1 MRALE
6 RFVSVQDGRRLFV
19 RDEGPL
25 AAGNTPVLCL
35 PGLTRNGS
43 DFEELARH
51 LAKQRRVVRLDYRGR
66 GRSERDP
73 DWRNY
78 RPSMTVADTLQ
89 TIAALDLHRI
99 LAVGTSFGG
108 GLAMALAV
116 AGPLTL
122 AGAVLNDIAPD
133 IEPRASARILDY
145 VAKDRPQRD
154 WESAIAFLQST
165 LPNLPLRS
173 EDDWLRF
180 AKSTYR
186 QGSDGLL
193 HYDWD
198 TALARPFREEKPA
211 DLRPL
216 FRALARHPILAI
228 RGALS
233 DVVSEAAFATMAAA
247 KPDLRRV
254 VVPEVGHAPALDEPP
269 VLEAIDALLDDL
281 DRARH

>member
-1 MRALE
+1 MRAQEFL
-6 RFVSVQDGRRLFV
+6 VSVQDGRRLFV

-25 AAGNTPVLCL
+25 AARNTPVLCL

-43 DFEELARH
+43 DFDALTRH
-51 LAKQRRVVRLDYRGR
+51 LAKQRRVVRIDYRGR

-78 RPSMTVADTLQ
+78 RPAMTVADTLQ

-133 IEPRASARILDY
+133 IEPGASARILDY
-145 VAKDRPQRD
+145 IAEDRPQRD
-154 WESAIAFLQST
+154 WESAVAFLQST
-165 LPNLPLRS
+165 LPNLPLKS
-173 EDDWLRF
+173 EADWLHF
-180 AKSTYR
+180 ARATY
-186 QGSDGLL
+186 QKGPDGLL

-198 TALARPFREEKPA
+198 VALARPFREEKPA
-211 DLRPL
+211 DLWPL

-233 DVVSEAAFATMAAA
+233 DVVSETAFAAMTTT
-247 KPDLRRV
+247 KPDLRSV
-254 VVPEVGHAPALDEPP
+254 VVPEVGHAPALDEAP

>member
-35 PGLTRNGS
+35 PGLTRNGR

-66 GRSERDP
+66 GNSERDP
-73 DWRNY
+73 NWRNY
-78 RPSMTVADTLQ
+78 RPAMTVADTLQ

-133 IEPRASARILDY
+133 IGPRASARILDY

-173 EDDWLRF
+173 EADWLRF

-186 QGSDGLL
+186 QGPDGLL

-198 TALARPFREEKPA
+198 VALARPFREEKPA

-233 DVVSEAAFATMAAA
+233 DVVSEAAFGAMAAA
-247 KPDLRRV
+247 KPDLHRV
-254 VVPEVGHAPALDEPP
+254 VVPEVGHAPALNEPP